1 MQIASPSTS
10 PVPPPPPIW
19 FKHVVRYSLNATV
32 ATRVTMF
39 LLARDDWMRK
49 LGEARDPPIP
59 DWLSPTPDK
68 QECQV
73 KGWPS
78 LKVTPLQF
86 IELFGENLYAHQ
98 VSKAAR
104 ILPLVTQHV
113 VLCLAP
119 NPGTGIG
126 SPPFAAVLE
135 PTVDVPTMAP
145 LYLGSDLTPKPQF
158 VVLPEFPDN
167 RPNMLCSGM
176 NIRIPLFDKANPL
189 LFRGIDNDWQPF
201 PLYYSPSQVE
211 LAVLPPHI
219 YRNYISAVMKY
230 KVLKL
235 QSVICRWCQTRV
247 GLDMFTPQIRSKI
260 RGKPSFAP
268 VCRICRG
275 PDPSKP
281 VAKIGPH
288 TLYEDSEHVVPI
300 VQVNHILSPKWQ
312 GLQRSLTLVGSDGE
326 HLPLMGCE

>member
-1 MQIASPSTS
+1 M
-10 PVPPPPPIW
+10 
-19 FKHVVRYSLNATV
+19 
-32 ATRVTMF
+32 
-39 LLARDDWMRK
+39 
-49 LGEARDPPIP
+49 
-59 DWLSPTPDK
+59 
-68 QECQV
+68 

-78 LKVTPLQF
+78 LKVTPLLF

-104 ILPLVTQHV
+104 NLPLVTQHL

-126 SPPFAAVLE
+126 SPPFAVVLE

-211 LAVLPPHI
+211 LAALPPHI

-260 RGKPSFAP
+260 RGKPCDGCRPSRNGLEEPPAP
-268 VCRICRG
+268 G
-275 PDPSKP
+275 PRFSKSLP
-281 VAKIGPH
+281 VAVSLH
-288 TLYEDSEHVVPI
+288 TLKGGSSLRRP
-300 VQVNHILSPKWQ
+300 LSSRSDIASLVLGTRRLRGRLRGGWSGRAQPSRVWVHPSLLQEVSTGGHDLQHHPMSAERKPPQ
-312 GLQRSLTLVGSDGE
+312 GSQEAFSFRMGSCPSTPSLA
-326 HLPLMGCE
+326 